1 MSYLGR
7 HEIKKVMEIDGSD
20 FVEIDLFGGQIE
32 SDLTLKI
39 NKYLLEEIKTEKLI
53 DQPYHYL
60 INSVLATKFL
70 EQMAIYGLEYKY
82 VSPVAQAMVNL
93 SFNLRDDNV
102 AKKFGVE
109 HPDDIRLNDI
119 IKTK

>member
-1 MSYLGR
+1 MYLG
-7 HEIKKVMEIDGSD
+7 EQLIIKSMEDGD
-20 FVEIDLFGGQIE
+20 IVEITFENDEIIRMHPELFE
-32 SDLTLKI
+32 M
-39 NKYLLEEIKTEKLI
+39 IKTETKVN
-53 DQPYHYL
+53 QPYHYL

-70 EQMAIYGLEYKY
+70 EQMAKYGLEYSY

-109 HPDDIRLNDI
+109 HPDDIQLNDL